1 MEKIRLLPHGIG
13 KSSLKCNKLMW
24 CAEENDPPS
33 QTAQEGKE
41 GHAEINS
48 PHNAAASNCG
58 TLQPATMTPDESPK
72 SAIKG
77 STNLTRTED
86 NGNDTTTATNTPSSV
101 VDQDGTDIEDKGD
114 PHPVEMVDKD
124 DKEDKDNN
132 FNDDAQTFP
141 QVNWL
146 NAVHG
151 NTTTMSS
158 IIPQEVD
165 ALAI

>member
-1 MEKIRLLPHGIG
+1 M
-13 KSSLKCNKLMW
+13 
-24 CAEENDPPS
+24 
-33 QTAQEGKE
+33 
-41 GHAEINS
+41 
-48 PHNAAASNCG
+48 
-58 TLQPATMTPDESPK
+58 
-72 SAIKG
+72 
-77 STNLTRTED
+77 
-86 NGNDTTTATNTPSSV
+86 
-101 VDQDGTDIEDKGD
+101 
-114 PHPVEMVDKD
+114 DKD
-124 DKEDKDNN
+124 EKEDKDNN